1 MNDIAQTARIL
12 KNVRFGEN
20 ITIEDYVII
29 GVPPRGRK
37 DGELETVIGN
47 NAIIRSH
54 TVIYA
59 GNRIGDDFQTGNHVS
74 IREENRI
81 GNSVSIGTKT
91 VVEFKTRIED
101 GVRIHSQAFIP
112 EYCELQEGCWI
123 GPQVVLTNAKYPK
136 SLRSKEFLEGVV
148 VARNAKIGANAT
160 VLPGVTIGA
169 NALVGAGSV
178 VTRDIPPGKVAA
190 GNPAEVVDDVRNLTY
205 TTGEKAYEDE
215 EEHV

>member
-1 MNDIAQTARIL
+1 MNDIAQTARRL
-12 KNVRFGEN
+12 KNVQLGEN
-20 ITIEDYVII
+20 VTFEDYAII

-59 GNRIGDDFQTGNHVS
+59 GNVIGDDFQTGNHVS
-74 IREENRI
+74 IREENSI
-81 GNSVSIGTKT
+81 GNEVSIGTKT
-91 VVEFKTRIED
+91 VVEFKTRIGD

-112 EYCELQEGCWI
+112 EYCVLQEGCWI
-123 GPQVVLTNAKYPK
+123 GPHVTLTNAKFPK

-160 VLPGVTIGA
+160 ILAGVTIGA

-178 VTRDIPPGKVAA
+178 VTRDIPPGKVAV
-190 GNPAEVVDDVRNLTY
+190 GNPAEVVDDVRNLRY
-205 TTGEKAYEDE
+205 PTGEKAYEDE
-215 EEHV
+215 EERV